1 MIYWTYLKYV
11 LRHKYY
17 VAIEC
22 FKRGLFWR
30 GITHD
35 MSKFLPSEFIPYARF
50 FYGKYPTN
58 DEIFMDLLSYGFC
71 MSKEYVRKEFD
82 IAWNKHQKRNPH
94 HWQYW
99 LLQNDSEGLTK
110 LDMPNDYLLEMF
122 CDWISAGIVITG
134 KRDVLNWWEANKDK
148 IILSD
153 NTRKRIEDLINE
165 ERICHTG

>member
-1 MIYWTYLKYV
+1 M
-11 LRHKYY
+11 
-17 VAIEC
+17 
-22 FKRGLFWR
+22 
-30 GITHD
+30 HD

-50 FYGKYPTN
+50 FYGKYPSLTEVFGDMRN
-58 DEIFMDLLSYGFC
+58 NMLSC
-71 MSKEYVRKEFD
+71 LWKEEVKKQFD

-122 CDWISAGIVITG
+122 CDWCGAGKAITG
-134 KRDVLNWWEANKDK
+134 KRDVLNWWEANRDK

-153 NTRKRIEDLINE
+153 NTRKRIEDLMYG
-165 ERICHTG
+165 ERLLNT